1 MHVSKPTSPPPSAPN
16 LNLPL
21 NLNLNLNLN
30 PPMPRSSR
38 FAVFGIGRYGSAIA
52 YALAA
57 KGAEVFAFDANGER
71 TERIKDDV
79 ALAVTLDSTDK
90 RALQAQKI
98 NELDAAVVAIGENFE
113 ATVLTALNLLDLGV
127 PRVIV
132 RANGDNQ
139 LRILSSLG
147 IQEILSPEAEVAIVV
162 SERLIHPGIQGLL
175 RLPDDFE
182 IVEIEAPANCIGRTL
197 GSVDLTNRYDLRLIT
212 IRREFTEGKEGE
224 RTEHI
229 LGVPKADTVIEKTD
243 TLVVFGARAAVQRF
257 LAING

>member
-1 MHVSKPTSPPPSAPN
+1 
-16 LNLPL
+16 
-21 NLNLNLNLN
+21 
-30 PPMPRSSR
+30 MPRSSR

-57 KGAEVFAFDANGER
+57 KGAEVFAFDANEER

-132 RANGDNQ
+132 RANGENQ

-182 IVEIEAPANCIGRTL
+182 IVEIQAPSNCIGRTL

-212 IRREFTEGKEGE
+212 IRREFAEGKDGE
-224 RTEHI
+224 RMEHI
-229 LGVPKADTVIEKTD
+229 LGVPKADTVIEETD
-243 TLVVFGARAAVQRF
+243 TLVVFGARTAVQRF